1 MPTSVRLDGVFVR
14 IRRFV
19 TYTGT
24 IKSLPASVAFQHS
37 LSRFGSPRDPQSTM
51 PEQDAQMAADMSV
64 PLAKLNRLRND
75 PGIVPTTLMPGYPV
89 VDVDCQ

>member
-1 MPTSVRLDGVFVR
+1 
-14 IRRFV
+14 
-19 TYTGT
+19 
-24 IKSLPASVAFQHS
+24 
-37 LSRFGSPRDPQSTM
+37 M